1 MSPVRPDSGH
11 TGATRCTSA
20 ERVMWITPDR
30 VLYVGLLG
38 EPSVRTMGAIMVYV
52 GIDGPLRFRC
62 ADGQQAGRA
71 LGDWCDCPVGEV
83 AVVQPYVAHQVACE
97 ARHIA
102 VVKIEPE
109 SVDGARLPP
118 LLRRASGPVLAPEFA
133 QRVRAAHARLA
144 AAGHQADWPLQGFD
158 QVLFGAELAPRV
170 LDARIAQ
177 VLDAIKADPAS
188 PALAEDFAQQVGL
201 SFSRF
206 LHLFKQQVGAPY
218 RSVRTWKRARSLLH
232 YVNRE
237 TNLAHVALDAGYPD
251 SSHFSHSI
259 RAVYGLKPRDIFA
272 GSRKLRVI
280 DPQPPREGAMRL
292 M

>member
-1 MSPVRPDSGH
+1 MSSNRHAS
-11 TGATRCTSA
+11 AARCTSA

-52 GIDGPLRFRC
+52 GIDSPLRIRC
-62 ADGQQAGRA
+62 ADGQQAGRT
-71 LGDWCDCPVGEV
+71 LGDWRDCEV

-109 SVDGARLPP
+109 SVDGACLPP
-118 LLRRASGPVLAPEFA
+118 LLRRASGPVAAPEFA

-158 QVLFGAELAPRV
+158 EVLFGAGLAPRR
-170 LDARIAQ
+170 LDARIAE